1 MGTDQS
7 GIMDRLRK
15 PIGKRQLSGNLSM
28 VVRIIVLGMAVFHII
43 TGFYQM
49 AAMEQRV
56 IHLSFGFVLI
66 FLLYPARAKSKKRGF
81 SWDSIV
87 LGLLTLICSAYALLY
102 YAERAMEIGAET
114 PVMELILGTILI
126 ILTLEASRRTIGLA
140 FPLITFVVILYA
152 LLGEYLPEL
161 ISHKAYDLER
171 IVNGAYL
178 TTDGIFGMLTGISAT
193 YLALILMFTTFL
205 SESGGG
211 DFLIN
216 FAFSL
221 FGSLRG
227 GPAKIAVVASNL
239 FGMIS
244 GGASTNVVA
253 TGQFTIPLMKKAGYP
268 PHFAGAVEAA
278 ASSGGQIMPPVMG
291 GAAFIIMEVLGVSYA
306 TVMMAALLPALL
318 YYIGIYIMVDLQA
331 VNRGLKGLD
340 RKDLPLFWNVMKG
353 GFHFVIPVGILI
365 FLIAYMDWSMTR
377 AAFFALVSVP
387 FVAAFR
393 KSSRMGF
400 WQILKAMESGI
411 LSVVSF
417 MALLVCAN
425 IIISVVTLTG
435 LGLKISTILITLAG
449 GNLFVL
455 LFLTMICC
463 IILGMGVPTTA
474 AYVIVSILI
483 CPTLVEMKV
492 DAMAAHLFVFFY
504 AVISAITPPVAVA
517 SFLGAGIAGAPF
529 WRTGFTAMKLA
540 LPIFIFPFA
549 FVYNNALIAHGP
561 VWEIAWTF
569 LAGIFSVFA
578 LGVCLEGQLFRRC
591 ALWERIILLPVSIL
605 LITPSSLLRIIGL
618 LVMFGIMT
626 YQNPNWLRQI
636 PNMVVTRRAEQASTS
651 GLSERSPNENL

>member
-15 PIGKRQLSGNLSM
+15 SIGKRQLSGNVAM
-28 VVRIIVLGMAVFHII
+28 VVRVIALAMAVFHII
-43 TGFYQM
+43 TGFYQL

-66 FLLYPARAKSKKRGF
+66 FLLYPARSKSKKGGF
-81 SWDSIV
+81 PWGGAL
-87 LGLLTLICSAYALLY
+87 LGLLTLICGAYALFY
-102 YAERAMEIGAET
+102 YADRAMEIGAET
-114 PVMELILGTILI
+114 PVIELILGAILI
-126 ILTLEASRRTIGLA
+126 LLTLEASRRTIGLA
-140 FPLITFVVILYA
+140 FPLITLVVILYA

-331 VNRGLKGLD
+331 VTRGLKGLD

-400 WQILKAMESGI
+400 WQILKAMEAGI

-425 IIISVVTLTG
+425 IVISVITLTG

-449 GNLFVL
+449 GNLFLL

-483 CPTLVEMKV
+483 CPTLVEMGV
-492 DAMAAHLFVFFY
+492 HAMAAHLFVFFY

-529 WRTGFTAMKLA
+529 WSTGFTAMKLA

-549 FVYNNALIAHGP
+549 FVYNPALIAYGP

-578 LGVCLEGQLFRRC
+578 LSCSLEGQLFRRC
-591 ALWERIILLPVSIL
+591 AIWERILLFPSSIL

-618 LVMFGIMT
+618 FVLFGIMT
-626 YQNPNWLRQI
+626 CQNPKWFRQI
-636 PNMVVTRRAEQASTS
+636 PDLVVTRRSKQASGS
-651 GLSERSPNENL
+651 GLSERTLQ